1 MAPPPRGGDVLLEV
15 RGVTAM
21 FTPFTPSAPG
31 MPVIVLDLEDG
42 REFTLYNVP
51 HEIVRAI
58 NKLQD
63 SSVETLGDRETLF
76 DVVVDMR
83 ELLSPI
89 GERLVRVVVDE
100 IDYSTALYTAKALF
114 DLGGIS
120 MTRRMVPSH
129 AIFLAL
135 LFGKPIYVS
144 KRLVDEQE
152 ELGKAEAPVFLGE
165 DEFEDEDEF

>member
-21 FTPFTPSAPG
+21 FTPFTPATPG
-31 MPVIVLDLEDG
+31 LPVIVLDLEDG

-51 HEIVRAI
+51 PEIVRAI
-58 NKLQD
+58 NKLRD
-63 SSVETLGDRETLF
+63 GGFETLGERETIF
-76 DVVVDMR
+76 DVAVDMR
-83 ELLSPI
+83 ELL
-89 GERLVRVVVDE
+89 GGVGDRLLRVVVDE
-100 IDYSTALYTAKALF
+100 IDYATALYTAKVYF

-135 LFGKPIYVS
+135 LFEKPIYVS

-152 ELGKAEAPVFLGE
+152 AYGRMEEARFLDDDYE
-165 DEFEDEDEF
+165 EEF